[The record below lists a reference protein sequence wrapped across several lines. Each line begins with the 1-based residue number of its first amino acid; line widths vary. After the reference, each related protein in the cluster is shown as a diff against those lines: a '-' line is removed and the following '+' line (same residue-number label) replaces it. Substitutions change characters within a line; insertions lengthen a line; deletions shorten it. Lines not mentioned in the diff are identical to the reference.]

1 MLVNIVSAIN
11 SNNNNNNDNNNN
23 NNNNDNNQ
31 NTNKNEVMSMNSG
44 RSFQKWLNGKKYV
57 NTVLRS
63 KIIYFIL
70 KSDN

>member
-44 RSFQKWLNGKKYV
+44 RSFQKWPFGKKYV
-57 NTVLRS
+57 NA
-63 KIIYFIL
+63 IL
-70 KSDN
+70 KYKNLILPY